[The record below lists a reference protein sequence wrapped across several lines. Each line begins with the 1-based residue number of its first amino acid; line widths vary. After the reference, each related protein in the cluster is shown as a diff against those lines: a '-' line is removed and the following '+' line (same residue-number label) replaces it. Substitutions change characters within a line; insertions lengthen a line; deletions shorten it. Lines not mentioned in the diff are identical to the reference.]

1 MENYIEWIG
10 YLASLT
16 VLISLLM
23 RSIKKLRIINTIGS
37 LIFAIYGLQI
47 GSYPVMIMNLGIVFI
62 NLYYLKQI
70 YTSTE
75 YFTILPFE
83 KNEEYAK
90 KLIEFYQ
97 SDINQFM
104 KVNEL
109 VLKDATFR
117 FLVLRNMNPAGI
129 FVAQKSDD
137 NTLEITLDYA
147 TPQFQDF
154 KTGAHIYEKAQSEFK
169 QSGFSKFIMKA
180 SSEAHKKYL
189 EKMGFQQTTWN
200 DESYYLKNI

>member
-1 MENYIEWIG
+1 MENFIEWIG

-90 KLIEFYQ
+90 KLVEFYQ
-97 SDINQFM
+97 KDINQFM
-104 KVNEL
+104 NANET
-109 VLKDATFR
+109 VLDDAMYR

-129 FVAQKSDD
+129 FVAKKSDEQ
-137 NTLEITLDYA
+137 TLEITLDYA

-154 KTGAHIYEKAQSEFK
+154 KTGSYIYEKAQSEFK
-169 QSGFSKFIMKA
+169 ESGFKKFIMKA
-180 SSEAHKKYL
+180 SSDAHIKYL
-189 EKMGFQQTTWN
+189 EKMGFQKTNWN
-200 DESYYLKNI
+200 NESYYLKNI